1 MSGAA
6 VAEGVRDEVEVAE
19 AHLIQRAFHVRLAE
33 RCLRE
38 GEKARARVGMWQAE
52 EAAVQEASDGW
63 IINLDGQILACFG
76 LAKEERA
83 VLVRLT
89 EAMVDWNANV
99 AAPKLQAFIDPQVAV
114 EREEDSEGRVQLA
127 ASSKP
132 SSKQR
137 RHVARDGR
145 VGDGVLLPPPAAQC
159 DIRSS
164 ELPPRLGKE
173 DVQAIARVL

>member
-1 MSGAA
+1 M
-6 VAEGVRDEVEVAE
+6 RDEVEVAE

-38 GEKARARVGMWQAE
+38 GEKARVGMWQAE
-52 EAAVQEASDGW
+52 EAAVQKASDGW
-63 IINLDGQILACFG
+63 IINFDGQILACLG

-83 VLVRLT
+83 VLVRLA

-99 AAPKLQAFIDPQVAV
+99 AAPKLQAFVDPQIAV

-145 VGDGVLLPPPAAQC
+145 VGNGVLLPPPAAQC